1 MVGQAVA
8 LDSTVNREQGRLT
21 YTLVQA
27 HLNGALHLV
36 VLQLLL
42 LSSVPLAL
50 RDRPRK
56 LVAV

>member
-8 LDSTVNREQGRLT
+8 LDSTVLKEQARRT
-21 YTLVQA
+21 YALVQA

-42 LSSVPLAL
+42 LSSVPFAL
-50 RDRPRK
+50 GDRPRK